1 MWNALR
7 RSVALWGVL
16 ALSGCAEPATLSNV
30 HPWFTQYVLD
40 AAKQGNACAEQ
51 AVELDQV
58 IEAHRR
64 CASNA
69 DCVSPYVGVCPF
81 ACYTALNRSGAPELV
96 GQLKQFET
104 SCHMCDYECRESNF
118 EAVCR
123 ANRCELGK
131 RL

>member
-1 MWNALR
+1 MWNAPS

-81 ACYTALNRSGAPELV
+81 ACYTSTEPQRRSGVSGAV
-96 GQLKQFET
+96 
-104 SCHMCDYECRESNF
+104 
-118 EAVCR
+118 EAVR
-123 ANRCELGK
+123 DQLSYV
-131 RL
+131 